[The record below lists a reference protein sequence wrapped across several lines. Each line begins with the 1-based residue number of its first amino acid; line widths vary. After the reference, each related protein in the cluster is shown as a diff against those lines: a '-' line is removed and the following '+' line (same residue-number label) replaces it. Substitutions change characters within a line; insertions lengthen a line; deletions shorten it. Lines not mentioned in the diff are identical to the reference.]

1 MKTPFDNIFFRIR
14 LFFFNLIE
22 SFRSDNKDD
31 KDDKVIKDYFYNDE
45 SVIEIEDSETT
56 TYLFEIEPRF

>member
-1 MKTPFDNIFFRIR
+1 MKTSFDNIFFRIR
-14 LFFFNLIE
+14 LFFLNLIE
-22 SFRSDNKDD
+22 SFRSDD

-56 TYLFEIEPRF
+56 TYLFEIDPRT

>member
-1 MKTPFDNIFFRIR
+1 MDNTFTKIIFRIR
-14 LFFFNLIE
+14 LFFLNLIE
-22 SFRSDNKDD
+22 SFRSDD

-56 TYLFEIEPRF
+56 TYLFEIDPRT

>member
-1 MKTPFDNIFFRIR
+1 MDNTFTKIIFRIR

-31 KDDKVIKDYFYNDE
+31 NVIKDYFYNDE